1 MIKFKMDLLDEYY
14 RHSEVTYQNN
24 LHENIIKSSNAIN
37 QIFANSLTNIFLKNN
52 TYINVSGSDGM
63 FTIISK

>member
-1 MIKFKMDLLDEYY
+1 LLDEYY